1 MRLIAYNKK
10 HRRCLLV
17 TRTSC
22 GGNPTV
28 ATIKTKLKKMKGNPS
43 RTKPSGSDRR
53 LTSFPRFGKPK
64 GAANRRAARKA
75 ICEKSFDFLNF
86 AAYNK
91 KHRRCL
97 LVTSTPCGGN
107 PTVAT
112 NIQLLK
118 RSEDEPQT
126 VSRLLV
132 TDGLLLFIPKH
143 IENLNENPENRNEPE
158 NFLKY
163 MYHLPRFNPR
173 E

>member
-1 MRLIAYNKK
+1 MPAGNK
-10 HRRCLLV
+10 H
-17 TRTSC
+17 
-22 GGNPTV
+22 
-28 ATIKTKLKKMKGNPS
+28 
-43 RTKPSGSDRR
+43 
-53 LTSFPRFGKPK
+53 
-64 GAANRRAARKA
+64 
-75 ICEKSFDFLNF
+75 
-86 AAYNK
+86 
-91 KHRRCL
+91 
-97 LVTSTPCGGN
+97 PCDGN

-118 RSEDEPQT
+118 KSEDEPQT

>member
-1 MRLIAYNKK
+1 MPAGNKRPLWWKPNGRHK
-10 HRRCLLV
+10 H
-17 TRTSC
+17 
-22 GGNPTV
+22 TV
-28 ATIKTKLKKMKGNPS
+28 NNTFEKISNS
-43 RTKPSGSDRR
+43 KPSVRSRR
-53 LTSFPRFGKPK
+53 LTSFHRFGKPK
-64 GAANRRAARKA
+64 GAANRRAARKG

-112 NIQLLK
+112 NIQSTIRLRK
-118 RSEDEPQT
+118 SQT